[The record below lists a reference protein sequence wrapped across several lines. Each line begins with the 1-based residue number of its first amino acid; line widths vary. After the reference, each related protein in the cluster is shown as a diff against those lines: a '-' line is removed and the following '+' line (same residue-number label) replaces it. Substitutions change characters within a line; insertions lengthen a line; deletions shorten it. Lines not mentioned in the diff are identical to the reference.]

1 MAAEEATNVEV
12 HKWKLLPANI
22 SVEFQP
28 DPLTDK
34 QYICLAKAINRPKF
48 MLKLLHQILFKQ
60 NALLGDQNGCAQ
72 YLTQYFDSDQGLNQ
86 SKMKM
91 DPHTFF
97 VEKFSGLKSFP
108 SEALE
113 AMSDM
118 YAETSNSKAKYACM
132 KRIVKYEP
140 MLVRL
145 SLKPSSKGE
154 RVRKVIYDEDLQNI
168 IVHLAGN
175 HWESYFNQTDTSSG
189 GLLKTET
196 KEVRERDLAF
206 LKLEDWGPEHWERA
220 KQPYVFAT
228 GELVSEI

>member
-1 MAAEEATNVEV
+1 MAAEEATNIEV

-28 DPLTDK
+28 DPLTGK

-86 SKMKM
+86 SNMKS

-97 VEKFSGLKSFP
+97 VDKFSGLKSFP
-108 SEALE
+108 CEVLGSMREVYE
-113 AMSDM
+113 
-118 YAETSNSKAKYACM
+118 ETSNSKIKFSCM

-140 MLVRL
+140 MLMRL
-145 SLKPSSKGE
+145 SLKPSSEGE

-168 IVHLAGN
+168 IVHLAIIIGN
-175 HWESYFNQTDTSSG
+175 RTSIKRTQAVVDSQ
-189 GLLKTET
+189 
-196 KEVRERDLAF
+196 
-206 LKLEDWGPEHWERA
+206 KLRPQRFEKGILP
-220 KQPYVFAT
+220 F
-228 GELVSEI
+228 